1 MRAACEQDQRRD
13 LKFFSLR
20 QESLEIQTG
29 FQLAVEFSDVLELL
43 ILLLQIQSPGI
54 ATEDTSP
61 ILVSGL
67 TGKGTV

>member
-1 MRAACEQDQRRD
+1 VRAACEQDQRRD

-61 ILVSGL
+61 ILVSGH